1 MNREFLKSIEGL
13 TDADIEKIIIEN
25 GKDIQREKEGLE
37 TVKNELKTAKDT
49 VTNLTGELQQLKN
62 AGASAEEWKQKFEAL
77 QTEIAEKEAAAK
89 AEREKAER
97 EADIKSRYNAV
108 CVDKDGKPLEFT
120 HDAIRTEY
128 LRKFGEILSD
138 IDNTEYRGK
147 SDADIFHALT
157 KDDGAAFKGVQA
169 QVTLPGAQPLGSAG
183 EPTTLLGALQRQYNK
198 Q

>member
-183 EPTTLLGALQRQYNK
+183 EPTTLLGALQQQYNK

>member
-169 QVTLPGAQPLGSAG
+169 QVTLPGCAAVR
-183 EPTTLLGALQRQYNK
+183 QRR
-198 Q
+198 